1 MDTKMS
7 RKEQSL
13 VIKKTTSDTK
23 KLFLQNIFKK
33 YNLILKMRDDI
44 FWKILKCP
52 SVMKFKT

>member
-44 FWKILKCP
+44 F
-52 SVMKFKT
+52 

>member
-13 VIKKTTSDTK
+13 VIKKTTSDKK

-33 YNLILKMRDDI
+33 YNLILKMRNDI
-44 FWKILKCP
+44 F
-52 SVMKFKT
+52 